1 MAMTG
6 LMSFARL
13 GISHFSLLLEGNFG
27 CFCCPLSALVTG
39 RLLELGALRIECSN
53 GIISE

>member
-1 MAMTG
+1 MTG

-13 GISHFSLLLEGNFG
+13 GINHFSLLLEGNFG

-39 RLLELGALRIECSN
+39 RLLKLGALRIECSN
-53 GIISE
+53 GVISE

>member
-6 LMSFARL
+6 QMSVARP
-13 GISHFSLLLEGNFG
+13 GISHFSLLLEENFG
-27 CFCCPLSALVTG
+27 CFCCPLSASMTG
-39 RLLELGALRIECSN
+39 RLLELGALRIECSD